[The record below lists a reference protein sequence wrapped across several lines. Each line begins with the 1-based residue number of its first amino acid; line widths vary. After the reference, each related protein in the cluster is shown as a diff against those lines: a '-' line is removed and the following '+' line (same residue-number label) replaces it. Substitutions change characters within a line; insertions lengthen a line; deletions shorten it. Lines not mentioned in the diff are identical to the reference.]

1 MPIHESIHRKVTG
14 TEIHAARA
22 VDLEG
27 IHFAEFSSDGQ
38 DLVNRHV
45 EIVKKHIPEL
55 SVEFVKN
62 ILNTAFI
69 EWERINK
76 TPIENLLRIKDPEE
90 LRTQMD
96 ILWEIF
102 RRYAE
107 MFIVVPE
114 QMVKLEK
121 LKIAFYTTFENF

>member
-1 MPIHESIHRKVTG
+1 M
-14 TEIHAARA
+14 
-22 VDLEG
+22 
-27 IHFAEFSSDGQ
+27 
-38 DLVNRHV
+38 NRHV

-55 SVEFVKN
+55 SPEFVKN
-62 ILNTAFI
+62 ILNTTFI

-96 ILWEIF
+96 LLWEIF

-121 LKIAFYTTFENF
+121 LKAAFYTTFDNF